1 MIAGVDFGARFA
13 GTTVVCFDL
22 GDHLEL
28 LRVARGEDAD
38 ARLFAFVA
46 ARGPRALYLDAPLSL
61 PAAYGHSG
69 SDFFYRACDR
79 LLAAMSPMFLGA
91 LTARA
96 IQLKH
101 TLAPTPV
108 FEVYPRA
115 AARLLE
121 QQHVQGY
128 RKDRPSS
135 YLAQLQRCLPLPV
148 PGAVTS
154 WHDIDAILAW
164 WSGWR
169 HTRGEACAFGHPSE
183 GIIWV

>member
-13 GTTVVCFDL
+13 GTTVVCFDEGQCL
-22 GDHLEL
+22 VLE
-28 LRVARGEDAD
+28 RVARGQDAD
-38 ARLFAFVA
+38 AALRAFVA
-46 ARGPRALYLDAPLSL
+46 RRRPHAVYVDAPLSL
-61 PAAYGHSG
+61 PSAYLHGG
-69 SDFFYRACDR
+69 SDFFYRECDR
-79 LLAAMSPMFLGA
+79 MLAAMSPMFLGA

-101 TLAPTPV
+101 TLAPAPV

-121 QQHVQGY
+121 QQQVRGY
-128 RKDRPSS
+128 REARPRA
-135 YLAQLQRCLPLPV
+135 YLARLQRCLPLPFCGV
-148 PGAVTS
+148 VTS

-169 HTRGEACAFGHPSE
+169 HRRGEACAFGDPSE
-183 GIIWV
+183 GVIWV